1 MKIDRNHIDDF
12 FKEGLEDFSEVP
24 RRRVWKQISGKLLW
38 REIAHLNFSNVPALW
53 TGVAATSLVVIALAI
68 LIPGY
73 LSDDQP
79 QQVIRNEQISPASKD
94 AETVPSTKNPETRPE
109 KPSTATDPMAGDQNP
124 ASGQTGAMEPNEME
138 SLPSENKLTSPDKGT
153 TKQLITEKAS
163 PPIPEAAPDRQQ
175 TIEQQKEEIDVAN
188 NSVIPAKTQPETTQR
203 KPVEK
208 PEAAEET
215 AWQVNKIEA
224 VEMVQPGVIQKDN
237 LHETVRSDQPEEL
250 PVTLSEDMLPG
261 QTDSEK
267 AGPGKIQKMHSLSFS
282 IGQFLKGKYRAPK
295 RSYTESTMNMYRG
308 TNTYF
313 SASVYVAP
321 EVTEYTRP
329 ASSSRENNYLIG
341 AAAAYHTS
349 RYMVQAGVEV
359 SHFNDLGDYMVN
371 MSTYD
376 SVGYYHGVG
385 GFVIDPENPD
395 SVIFQ
400 THTVTVWDSVEHH
413 SHQQTRN
420 QYTYLQF
427 PVLFGY
433 KAMESGIFSA
443 HIKAGP
449 SFSFLLN
456 KQEPDLNF
464 SRPDA
469 TIQGIDNYTLPRLNT
484 SIQVLVS
491 LSLQFQITEQL
502 GILAEPTYRYYV
514 NPVYDVN
521 GESLKN
527 PYSIGVRGGI
537 YFNF

>member
-1 MKIDRNHIDDF
+1 MKTDRNHIDDF
-12 FKEGLEDFSEVP
+12 FKEGLEGFSEVP
-24 RRRVWKQISGKLLW
+24 RRSVWKQISGKLLW

-68 LIPGY
+68 FIPGY
-73 LSDDQP
+73 LSDDQSA
-79 QQVIRNEQISPASKD
+79 QVIQNEQTSPASRD
-94 AETVPSTKNPETRPE
+94 AETMPSIKNPETLPE
-109 KPSTATDPMAGDQNP
+109 KSSTATDPLTGDQNP
-124 ASGQTGAMEPNEME
+124 ASGQTGAMEPNEIE
-138 SLPSENKLTSPDKGT
+138 NLPPENKPTNPEKGT
-153 TKQLITEKAS
+153 KEQPIAEKVS
-163 PPIPEAAPDRQQ
+163 PATPEAAPERQQ
-175 TIEQQKEEIDVAN
+175 AIEQQKEEIEVAN
-188 NSVIPAKTQPETTQR
+188 NSVNQDKNQPERTTL
-203 KPVEK
+203 KPAEA
-208 PEAAEET
+208 PETAKET
-215 AWQVNKIEA
+215 AWQVNKIET

-237 LHETVRSDQPEEL
+237 LQETVKSDQPEEL
-250 PVTLSEDMLPG
+250 PVTVSGDMLPG

-267 AGPGKIQKMHSLSFS
+267 TGPGKIQKMHSLSFS

-308 TNTYF
+308 TNTFF

-329 ASSSRENNYLIG
+329 ASSSMENNYLIG

-359 SHFNDLGDYMVN
+359 SYFNDLGDYMVN
-371 MSTYD
+371 MSTFD
-376 SVGYYHGVG
+376 SVGYYHGIG

-456 KQEPDLNF
+456 KQEPNLNF

-502 GILAEPTYRYYV
+502 GILAEPTYRYYI